1 MQKRAEQMDETR
13 QRIVE
18 STVRLHGTL
27 GPAQTTIAGIARD
40 AGVTRLTV
48 YRHFPD
54 DEAIFEACSTH
65 WLAGQVLPDP
75 VAWARIDDP
84 VDRLCAGLS
93 DLYRFYRDGEGM
105 LTRVYRDRDAMPD
118 GRRRALAQRD
128 GHLRDVLVEP
138 FGSAV
143 RRLRAVVGHAA
154 SFATWRS
161 LCLEQE
167 LTNSEAVE
175 VMVALIV
182 TTTRGARRSP
192 AKASPPCGCGGG
204 SRPGCG
210 GGRGCLR

>member
-13 QRIVE
+13 QRIIE

-27 GPAQTTIAGIARD
+27 GPAHTTIAGIARD

-54 DEAIFEACSTH
+54 DEAIFEACSAH

-75 VAWARIDDP
+75 VAWTRIDDP
-84 VDRLCAGLS
+84 VHRLRVGLS

-138 FGSAV
+138 FGSTD

-167 LTNSEAVE
+167 LTNGDVVE
-175 VMVALIV
+175 VMVALAV
-182 TTTRGARRSP
+182 TTTTGAGPSR
-192 AKASPPCGCGGG
+192 AKGDMTDREAG
-204 SRPGCG
+204 SVR
-210 GGRGCLR
+210 

>member
-13 QRIVE
+13 QRIIE

-27 GPAQTTIAGIARD
+27 GPAHTTIAGIARD

-54 DEAIFEACSTH
+54 DEAIFDACSAH

-75 VAWARIDDP
+75 VAWERIDDP

-93 DLYRFYRDGEGM
+93 DLYRFYRDGEDM

-118 GRRRALAQRD
+118 RRRRALVQRD
-128 GHLRDVLVEP
+128 DHLRDVLVEP
-138 FGSAV
+138 FDSMD
-143 RRLRAVVGHAA
+143 RRLRAVVGHAV

-167 LTNSEAVE
+167 LTNGEAVE
-175 VMVALIV
+175 VMVALVV
-182 TTTRGARRSP
+182 TTMTGAGRSP
-192 AKASPPCGCGGG
+192 AKGT
-204 SRPGCG
+204 
-210 GGRGCLR
+210 

>member
-13 QRIVE
+13 QRIIE

-27 GPAQTTIAGIARD
+27 GPAHTTIAGIARD

-48 YRHFPD
+48 YRHFAD
-54 DEAIFEACSTH
+54 DEAIFEACSAH

-75 VAWARIDDP
+75 VAWTRIDDP
-84 VDRLCAGLS
+84 VHRLRVGLS

-105 LTRVYRDRDAMPD
+105 LTRIYRDRDAMPE

-128 GHLRDVLVEP
+128 EYLRDVLVEP
-138 FGSAV
+138 FGSMD

-154 SFATWRS
+154 SFASWRS

-167 LTNSEAVE
+167 LTNGDVVE
-175 VMVALIV
+175 VMVALAV
-182 TTTRGARRSP
+182 TTTTGARSSP
-192 AKASPPCGCGGG
+192 AKAT
-204 SRPGCG
+204 
-210 GGRGCLR
+210 